1 MDPVRIEIDGDLKV
15 GLRFAAFPNEMRGAL
30 KAEIESITAELFGMV
45 QAATPEKTGRLRSQE
60 GSRVWDDPNKIAG
73 KVFVD
78 DDGAQDAIKAADLEY
93 GGTGITIDVKPH
105 EMSLDHVFDKMLA
118 APEMKMREYLKGR
131 KSNVAAHSF
140 LRGPLERMQP
150 EIIARLNAVVET
162 ATKTVDG

>member
-15 GLRFAAFPNEMRGAL
+15 GLRFAEFPNGLRAAL
-30 KAEIESITAELFGMV
+30 KAEINALANEVFGAV
-45 QAATPEKTGRLRSQE
+45 QAATPVNTGRLRGQE
-60 GSRVWDDPNKIAG
+60 GVKVFDDANKISG

-78 DDGAQDAIKAADLEY
+78 DETANDAIKAAALEY
-93 GGTGITIDVKPH
+93 GSKGQSIEVMAPK
-105 EMSLDHVFDKMLA
+105 MSLDHVFEKALA
-118 APEMKMREYLKGR
+118 APQMALVAAYSR
-131 KSNVAAHSF
+131 KPNVAAHSF